1 MVSNFFPHANFLC
14 RWLNASFFKHWTEL
28 CRQAVSRLVNAG
40 LYTERYKRSDLVI
53 VPVINASYAT
63 GGGTGAK
70 VGAALNRSLNN
81 GLSLGGL
88 R

>member
-1 MVSNFFPHANFLC
+1 MVNADFKFRRLV
-14 RWLNASFFKHWTEL
+14 ASFFNHWMGL
-28 CRQAVSRLVNAG
+28 DWQAVSRLANAG
-40 LYTERYKRSDLVI
+40 LAYAGLHTELCNRSDLVT

-70 VGAALNRSLNN
+70 VGAALNLPLNMDY
-81 GLSLGGL
+81 